1 MFVFRRVIIYVI
13 FHKFWICHFLWR
25 VSLCPNLPWP
35 HEGYCKLNHNILY
48 DILLREVSTDVFP
61 NRSTRGNPR
70 KITSKF
76 HHPHKSVEIK
86 KWPNFQL
93 DDSHFQDLV
102 TLVLPAISSKGFS
115 RTHRVPRRAPT
126 SSCMGELHGT
136 KKPGG
141 SMIKELGIKNGN
153 KNMMNSEDV
162 CLTRSYWNQKVFSQ
176 KVQSKIKK
184 TNNTN
189 KDLHFISLYHTS
201 KIMVSFRCC
210 FFSILY
216 NITPFKRC
224 CSPSSPPTPLK
235 RTSIGSPKD
244 VPVPW
249 HSTWPFSTSQIAGWG
264 LLKSKKKKNS
274 ENMGNVGPFFTC
286 VYVFMYDDIHVCI
299 CIYIYIY
306 I

>member
-115 RTHRVPRRAPT
+115 RTHRVPPRAPT

-136 KKPGG
+136 KKTGRLHD
-141 SMIKELGIKNGN
+141 K
-153 KNMMNSEDV
+153 
-162 CLTRSYWNQKVFSQ
+162 RAWNQKWKQ
-176 KVQSKIKK
+176 KHDELWRCLSYKK
-184 TNNTN
+184 
-189 KDLHFISLYHTS
+189 
-201 KIMVSFRCC
+201 
-210 FFSILY
+210 
-216 NITPFKRC
+216 
-224 CSPSSPPTPLK
+224 
-235 RTSIGSPKD
+235 
-244 VPVPW
+244 
-249 HSTWPFSTSQIAGWG
+249 
-264 LLKSKKKKNS
+264 LLKPESFQSESSIKNQKNKQHKQRS
-274 ENMGNVGPFFTC
+274 SLHLT
-286 VYVFMYDDIHVCI
+286 IS
-299 CIYIYIY
+299 YI
-306 I
+306 